1 MNPETVIQFADGR
14 VYLLFDAAQPEA
26 YADLCKA
33 VRRQH
38 KAKGGPVIARRPTSS
53 DNILDPRS
61 GLPLTAAENAA

>member
-33 VRRQH
+33 VRRSTH
-38 KAKGGPVIARRPTSS
+38 HH
-53 DNILDPRS
+53 
-61 GLPLTAAENAA
+61 E